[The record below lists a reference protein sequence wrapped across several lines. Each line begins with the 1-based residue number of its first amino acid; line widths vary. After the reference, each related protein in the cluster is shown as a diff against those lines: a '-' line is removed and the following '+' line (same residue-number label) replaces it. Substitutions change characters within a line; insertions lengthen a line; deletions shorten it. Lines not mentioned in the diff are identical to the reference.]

1 MVPPPITTPLHS
13 SADILNA
20 RFRRRPYGATSTA
33 SWPSDGR
40 LADAGVL
47 VHTFDGWE
55 DASNDRKFSPGPGI
69 RLVSASLIY
78 AAQSEGSRTIPTYGG
93 QSPTAIV
100 FRPEYT
106 RVVCGCARDCGA
118 RCIGAYGSPS
128 SEPVYCDPTQQSYT
142 WTNCVWQPGPSLGVM
157 LEQGAGA
164 SAYNEMIV
172 DAVHWSA
179 RLPEAVEAII
189 GDPGAHQA
197 LMNAFPD
204 LSPNDVPLLRLNV
217 DDWFAPFG
225 DW

>member
-1 MVPPPITTPLHS
+1 
-13 SADILNA
+13 
-20 RFRRRPYGATSTA
+20 
-33 SWPSDGR
+33 
-40 LADAGVL
+40 
-47 VHTFDGWE
+47 
-55 DASNDRKFSPGPGI
+55 
-69 RLVSASLIY
+69 
-78 AAQSEGSRTIPTYGG
+78 
-93 QSPTAIV
+93 
-100 FRPEYT
+100 
-106 RVVCGCARDCGA
+106 
-118 RCIGAYGSPS
+118 
-128 SEPVYCDPTQQSYT
+128 
-142 WTNCVWQPGPSLGVM
+142 M